1 MTDTARAETHDDPA
15 PTRPAA
21 PRWSRFSRRMILLV
35 LALVVVRIVAIGILL
50 GSGVEQEDSVL
61 GGDARRYE
69 QIDSSAGT
77 PYRDFDTEYPPVI
90 LTVIKAVHAP
100 TTLET
105 IARLAVTQLVLEL
118 ATAALLAWGWSRRVG
133 IAYLLLGTPM
143 VFFPFPWVRTD
154 LVPVFLVVA
163 AMVALRKN
171 RQVLAGALVG
181 LAVFAKLW
189 PVAVAP
195 VFLVRR
201 QMRAFAAWG
210 LTTAMGLALWVLWAG
225 TSGIEQVFTF
235 RGAKGWQIESL
246 PGIVAH
252 MVDPATAHV
261 EQGAWRTALEVPSA
275 VRLGLTAVSGVVVVL
290 AWWLADQRGRDRPT
304 RTEDDATVR
313 RRRDVAQFGLAPL
326 AAVTGLL
333 VFASIISPQYVLWL
347 LPFAA
352 IVAVDAAD
360 TWVGPTIGWLTLAI
374 SALTTF
380 GLATIHPMV
389 DGALYSTG
397 AVLVRNLGLVA
408 LLVIALVALRG
419 RATARTCA
427 GTTGTGPR

>member
-1 MTDTARAETHDDPA
+1 MTDATRTGTARTGTRDDPE
-15 PTRPAA
+15 PTPPGATPPEVPA
-21 PRWSRFSRRMILLV
+21 RSRFTRRMVLLIV
-35 LALVVVRIVAIGILL
+35 VLVVVRIVAIGVLL
-50 GSGVEQEDSVL
+50 GSGVEEEDSIL

-69 QIDSSAGT
+69 QIDASPGT

-90 LTVIKAVHAP
+90 LTVIKALHAP
-100 TTLET
+100 TTLGT
-105 IARLAVTQLVLEL
+105 IVRLAISQLVLEL

-133 IAYLLLGTPM
+133 IAYLILGTPM

-163 AMVALRKN
+163 GMVALRKN
-171 RQVLAGALVG
+171 HQVLSGALVG

-189 PVAVAP
+189 PVAMAP

-210 LTTAMGLALWVLWAG
+210 LTTAVGLALWVLWAG

-235 RGAKGWQIESL
+235 RGAKGWQIESG

-252 MVDPATAHV
+252 MIDPASAHV
-261 EQGAWRTALEVPSA
+261 EQGAWRTALEVPSL
-275 VRLGLTAVSGVVVVL
+275 VRLGLTAASGLVVVL
-290 AWWLADQRGRDRPT
+290 AWWWAERTPVDRRG
-304 RTEDDATVR
+304 V
-313 RRRDVAQFGLAPL
+313 DVAQFGLAPL

-333 VFASIISPQYVLWL
+333 VFASIISPQYVLWI

-360 TWVGPTIGWLTLAI
+360 TWFGPVIGWLTLAI

-380 GLATIHPMV
+380 GLATIHAMV
-389 DGALYSTG
+389 DGAFYSTG
-397 AVLVRNLGLVA
+397 AVLARNLGLVA
-408 LLVIALVALRG
+408 LLVVALVALRD
-419 RATARTCA
+419 RATTRTCA
-427 GTTGTGPR
+427 